1 MEHRPHEDPMR
12 ILPLFLAPLVVAL
25 TPGLLAQTDA
35 KAKVTQQR
43 ISEVT
48 LDELPGYY
56 EFYMKTG
63 GLRTLRQERARDRR
77 IEAGEIRPVAVN
89 KPLPHLSLPLSTGE
103 NLDFLDFKGKKNLVI
118 VSYRSWW

>member
-1 MEHRPHEDPMR
+1 MR
-12 ILPLFLAPLVVAL
+12 ILPLFLAPLVVAV

-63 GLRTLRQERARDRR
+63 GQRTLRQERARDLR

-103 NLDFLDFKGKKNLVI
+103 NLDFLGFKGKKNLVI